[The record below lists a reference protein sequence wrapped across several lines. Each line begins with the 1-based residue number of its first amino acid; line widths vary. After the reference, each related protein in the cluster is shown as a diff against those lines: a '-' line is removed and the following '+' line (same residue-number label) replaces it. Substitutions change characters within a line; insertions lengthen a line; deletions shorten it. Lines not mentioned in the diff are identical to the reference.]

1 MLTSREIVSTLEML
15 QSEHLD
21 LRTVT
26 LGINLM
32 DCADPDLESTCEK
45 VYAKI
50 LHHARDLVATA
61 DAITADYGVPIVNKR
76 IASAITGISAVSS
89 STPSGVTPSA
99 WRRPRATS
107 KSTSSPAR
115 GVP

>member
-32 DCADPDLESTCEK
+32 DCVSDDLEKLCHNIRVKIKTLARNLVPTCNQISDK
-45 VYAKI
+45 
-50 LHHARDLVATA
+50 
-61 DAITADYGVPIVNKR
+61 YGIPVVNKR
-76 IASAITGISAVSS
+76 ISISPIAIRNIWETVSPDNIQHNPGYRPIPDFASPH
-89 STPSGVTPSA
+89 PSYVC
-99 WRRPRATS
+99 
-107 KSTSSPAR
+107 
-115 GVP
+115 